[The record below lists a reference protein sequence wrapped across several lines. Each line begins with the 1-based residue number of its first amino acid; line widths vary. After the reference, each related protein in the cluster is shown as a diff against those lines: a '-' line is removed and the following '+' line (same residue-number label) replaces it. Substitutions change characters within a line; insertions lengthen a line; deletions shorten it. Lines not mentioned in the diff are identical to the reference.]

1 MSILLTIIVFVL
13 VFSLLILVHEFGHFA
28 AAKRSGVK
36 VEEFGIG
43 IPPRIWGVKKG
54 ETLYSINWIPFGGFV
69 KMLGD
74 TADGKKASKSKRS
87 FDQQPI
93 RAKMLIICAG
103 VLMNFLLA
111 FVLLTFGFLVGIEP
125 LIASEE
131 EFLDAVRDGQV
142 ELAIANEG
150 SEEAFY
156 VPRLK
161 YLEDEDSVLNDYL
174 EDGDTILSVN
184 GFEVLNSEDFF
195 EAVSKRVSPVEMEV
209 YRANGGSITNLVM
222 TGFGGDTETIVSFI
236 EESSPADVAG
246 LEIGDSLISVGG
258 KAINSAEDVASATA
272 EFASGGQIAYQLIR
286 DGKTIA
292 LNIPLREED
301 GRVGISVSD
310 MVPVFD
316 NFSLY
321 QSYTG
326 HELLEIEK
334 VQYGLMAPVVAGAE
348 MWRLG
353 KLTAVMFVDV
363 FAGFLS
369 GGDVPDGVAGP
380 VGIAQM
386 TFVNMQD
393 GFAAMLRFIA
403 LLSLSLGVV
412 NILPIPALD
421 GGRAVF
427 IIYHAITGRKAN
439 PHFEQWI
446 HTGGFFLLLLFL
458 VYVTFNDVLSLF

>member
-1 MSILLTIIVFVL
+1 MTILLTIIVFVL
-13 VFSLLILVHEFGHFA
+13 VFSLLILVHELGHFA
-28 AAKRSGVK
+28 AAKKSGVK

-74 TADGKKASKSKRS
+74 TADGKKVSKSKRS
-87 FDQQPI
+87 FDNQPI

-111 FVLLTFGFLVGIEP
+111 FILLTFGFLVGIEP

-131 EFLDAVRDGQV
+131 EFLNAVRDGQV
-142 ELAIANEG
+142 VLEVAD
-150 SEEAFY
+150 EEAEESFY
-156 VPRLK
+156 LPRLK
-161 YLEDEDSVLNDYL
+161 YLEDENSVLHGVFQN
-174 EDGDTILSVN
+174 GDVVLAVN
-184 GFEVLNSEDFF
+184 GVEILTKGDFF
-195 EAVSKRVSPVEMEV
+195 DALSERVSPVEIEL
-209 YRANGGSITNLVM
+209 YRSSTKSLASARLTGIGGAT
-222 TGFGGDTETIVSFI
+222 DTIVSYV
-236 EESSPADVAG
+236 EAGSPAEVAG
-246 LEIGDSLISVGG
+246 LQVGDLVLKIGGDVVG
-258 KAINSAEDVASATA
+258 SAEDVAEATA
-272 EFASGGQIAYQLIR
+272 NNVENGKISYELMR
-286 DGKTIA
+286 DGKRIY
-292 LNIPLREED
+292 LNIPVREED

-310 MVPVFD
+310 MIPVFD

-321 QSYTG
+321 QSYTA
-326 HELLEIEK
+326 HELVETKK
-334 VQYGLMAPVVAGAE
+334 VQYGLMAPFVAVQE

-369 GGDVPDGVAGP
+369 GSEVPDGVAGP

-393 GFAAMLRFIA
+393 GFAAMLRFVA

-427 IIYHAITGRKAN
+427 IIYHAVTGRKPN

-446 HTGGFFLLLLFL
+446 HTVGFFLLLLFL